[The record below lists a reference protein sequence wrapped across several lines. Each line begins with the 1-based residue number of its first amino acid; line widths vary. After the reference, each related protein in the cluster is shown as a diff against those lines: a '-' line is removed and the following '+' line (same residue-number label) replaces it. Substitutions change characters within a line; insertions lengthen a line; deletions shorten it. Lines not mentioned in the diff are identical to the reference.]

1 MVLNPPDSTA
11 FTRQPPAM
19 PEQRSPSVTAWSNEE
34 HGERFGGTRLLS
46 AKAER
51 SGRFAGAPALDEEL
65 VVAGRV
71 AIVLLLTDAEHQGAG
86 GGVISWSLG
95 REGRMRRVS
104 LRPAAP
110 YLSVG
115 FLSRLLQQRLRAAL
129 RLDRYLRPGEQKK

>member
-65 VVAGRV
+65 V
-71 AIVLLLTDAEHQGAG
+71 
-86 GGVISWSLG
+86 
-95 REGRMRRVS
+95 
-104 LRPAAP
+104 
-110 YLSVG
+110 
-115 FLSRLLQQRLRAAL
+115 
-129 RLDRYLRPGEQKK
+129 